1 MRLPSSL
8 LITAVAYIAASSA
21 VFAQQNMPTA
31 AGEAPGRWI
40 LGTIGVGKGAD
51 GRPLTTALNS
61 LVIKLGTNG
70 KAGIAYDLDLCRVA
84 GAWTGGKFV
93 TPMNLRSRGEYLT
106 AIGDVL
112 FTSDETPEFEVRE
125 SEVGTRGS
133 NTPWKDLCPE
143 PFGPRL
149 KGEVQFKQAS
159 VQDGKAVLKWGLRG
173 AEILES
179 PGVLFVG
186 GVHFITRSFEVS
198 PRSFDLR
205 IHLPRVQFQENW
217 VRVPTGVDP
226 FQLAREDEWNLAD
239 DAIPDATMP
248 QPFAPPYWL
257 NARPYLRTRSAAYV
271 DIPAST
277 CAHRFKIFISA
288 GANNGDLYAQV
299 LKDNSGAP
307 VQMPIELHAEK
318 AGIQLR
324 FTSSLDTQS
333 AADPDNWNV
342 EVWSAAYG
350 SPKTSKVK
358 SVSVG
363 TDDRS
368 VFLEIEGM
376 KPVMQMSIR
385 YSIRS
390 ADGSDLKGEVVD
402 TIHALGE

>member
-1 MRLPSSL
+1 VR
-8 LITAVAYIAASSA
+8 
-21 VFAQQNMPTA
+21 F
-31 AGEAPGRWI
+31 
-40 LGTIGVGKGAD
+40 K
-51 GRPLTTALNS
+51 
-61 LVIKLGTNG
+61 
-70 KAGIAYDLDLCRVA
+70 
-84 GAWTGGKFV
+84 
-93 TPMNLRSRGEYLT
+93 
-106 AIGDVL
+106 
-112 FTSDETPEFEVRE
+112 EV
-125 SEVGTRGS
+125 
-133 NTPWKDLCPE
+133 
-143 PFGPRL
+143 
-149 KGEVQFKQAS
+149 S
-159 VQDGKAVLKWGLRG
+159 VQAGKAVLKWDLHG

-179 PGVLFVG
+179 PGFLSVG
-186 GVHFITRSFEVS
+186 GVPFITRSFEVS

-248 QPFAPPYWL
+248 QPFAPPYWP
-257 NARPYLRTRSAAYV
+257 NVRPYLRTRSAANV

-277 CAHRFKIFISA
+277 YAHRFKIFISA

-324 FTSSLDTQS
+324 FTSSLHTQS
-333 AADPDNWNV
+333 AADSDNWNV

-350 SPKTSKVK
+350 PQTQMAKSQHDPLKVK

-376 KPVMQMSIR
+376 KPAMQMSIR
-385 YSIRS
+385 YAIKS
-390 ADGSDLKGEVVD
+390 ADGSDLKGEVVN
-402 TIHALGE
+402 TIHVLGE